1 MANAIAF
8 VRNKFDE
15 EIYRL
20 EENVNKAET
29 TFPFP
34 SEIEIDY
41 SNEYLWDNLYKK
53 YTYVLQNTS
62 KNYLKEIKYF
72 DTKNEVVKKKNIY
85 DVISRLNDGI
95 IYKNNNIN
103 IVDLYTKID
112 FKLTPARKIEIR
124 LTNSTNKRLLHYYY
138 WLKNGIFLRL
148 KRNKWMAPNLRWIL
162 QAQKIYKDVLTRTKS
177 LWQANKLACK
187 YIWQYYKNR
196 PSSKIITNSI
206 INFNSNNYVIIFN
219 GNASDEN
226 SLYYN
231 ISFHLEPPDYS
242 IFVSPESKWY
252 KDRLGNV
259 LRHFE
264 FKGILDFS
272 DEPNAPAPKLAQFL
286 LSKRGRNQNEDFT
299 RGWSIETEL
308 RINKKIT
315 GNNNLKTD
323 LFYGK
328 QKFIDAPGLDK
339 YKIDNLKIADND
351 FTNLRKTIKPTE
363 FAFFLYDNLNII
375 KETFVSELNKK
386 VSLLGGVWYYVKAN
400 SKDGKIELVTPRNK
414 LKFNIKQNIS
424 LPELSLS
431 IAPVIA
437 SQKLNLR
444 ERKIKNLLIISTFSK
459 NRKRKMR
466 DILDTIMIKALQKF
480 ENYMVLNPLD
490 IDIRS
495 NYMTKILD
503 DFKYSTYQV
512 MLKNILFSANIVND
526 TQQIFITCYNNLD
539 SAKKALING
548 KLYSI
553 LGIINLSEIKNWEE
567 VKGKSIYVNA
577 KFDDITSN
585 TETAIHFGFKFN
597 SAYPTEFFEFK
608 I

>member
-1 MANAIAF
+1 MEVGVIYQSESIIDENDNFKIEFKKDQEIVELIFKENRDFYLANAIAF

-112 FKLTPARKIEIR
+112 FKLTPARKTEIR
-124 LTNSTNKRLLHYYY
+124 LTDSTNKRLLHYYY
-138 WLKNGIFLRL
+138 WLKNGIFLRF
-148 KRNKWMAPNLRWIL
+148 KRNQWLAPDLGWIL

-177 LWQANKLACK
+177 LWQANKLTCK

-206 INFNSNNYVIIFN
+206 NFNSNNYNVIIFN

-226 SLYYN
+226 SLYFN
-231 ISFHLEPPDYS
+231 ISFHRAPPNYS

-272 DEPNAPAPKLAQFL
+272 DEPNAPAPKLAQFFL
-286 LSKRGRNQNEDFT
+286 RKRGGNQNEDFT
-299 RGWSIETEL
+299 RGWSMETEL
-308 RINKKIT
+308 KINKKIT
-315 GNNNLKTD
+315 GNDNLKTD

-328 QKFIDAPGLDK
+328 QRFIDAPGLDK

-351 FTNLRKTIKPTE
+351 FTYLSKTIKPTE

-414 LKFNIKQNIS
+414 LKFNIKQTIS
-424 LPELSLS
+424 LPELNLS

-459 NRKRKMR
+459 NRKRK
-466 DILDTIMIKALQKF
+466 K
-480 ENYMVLNPLD
+480 
-490 IDIRS
+490 
-495 NYMTKILD
+495 
-503 DFKYSTYQV
+503 
-512 MLKNILFSANIVND
+512 
-526 TQQIFITCYNNLD
+526 
-539 SAKKALING
+539 
-548 KLYSI
+548 
-553 LGIINLSEIKNWEE
+553 
-567 VKGKSIYVNA
+567 
-577 KFDDITSN
+577 
-585 TETAIHFGFKFN
+585 
-597 SAYPTEFFEFK
+597 
-608 I
+608 

>member
-1 MANAIAF
+1 M
-8 VRNKFDE
+8 
-15 EIYRL
+15 
-20 EENVNKAET
+20 
-29 TFPFP
+29 
-34 SEIEIDY
+34 
-41 SNEYLWDNLYKK
+41 
-53 YTYVLQNTS
+53 
-62 KNYLKEIKYF
+62 
-72 DTKNEVVKKKNIY
+72 
-85 DVISRLNDGI
+85 
-95 IYKNNNIN
+95 
-103 IVDLYTKID
+103 
-112 FKLTPARKIEIR
+112 
-124 LTNSTNKRLLHYYY
+124 
-138 WLKNGIFLRL
+138 
-148 KRNKWMAPNLRWIL
+148 
-162 QAQKIYKDVLTRTKS
+162 
-177 LWQANKLACK
+177 
-187 YIWQYYKNR
+187 
-196 PSSKIITNSI
+196 
-206 INFNSNNYVIIFN
+206 
-219 GNASDEN
+219 
-226 SLYYN
+226 
-231 ISFHLEPPDYS
+231 
-242 IFVSPESKWY
+242 
-252 KDRLGNV
+252 
-259 LRHFE
+259 
-264 FKGILDFS
+264 
-272 DEPNAPAPKLAQFL
+272 
-286 LSKRGRNQNEDFT
+286 
-299 RGWSIETEL
+299 
-308 RINKKIT
+308 
-315 GNNNLKTD
+315 KTD

-351 FTNLRKTIKPTE
+351 FTNLSKTIKPTE

-414 LKFNIKQNIS
+414 LKFDIKQNIS

-526 TQQIFITCYNNLD
+526 TQQIFITCYNLD

-577 KFDDITSN
+577 KFDDKTSN

-608 I
+608 IEFLDDQAKKIKFAEGEKKVPALDLQINILN